1 MWLQRGR
8 SVLQPHPSTAHGILH
23 PLFCI
28 PCAARALHNV
38 PHFSQWQ
45 YQRNPVAAI
54 LGVPLREVMRGY
66 TKRGAAR
73 ASDSDLC
80 FEWEF
85 RTMASS
91 GRPGPR
97 LAGRKRPSPAF
108 TEKKGKGEGKSRS
121 RPLTYTLQSLHPSS
135 PTLLTSP
142 SHIRSSDW
150 PIKYRKYVSTDECS
164 AQAENG
170 QCEADYSSSSI
181 TRIQLT
187 SLSQRVQ
194 PGPIP
199 ISTSG
204 TSCIISMHG

>member
-1 MWLQRGR
+1 
-8 SVLQPHPSTAHGILH
+8 
-23 PLFCI
+23 
-28 PCAARALHNV
+28 
-38 PHFSQWQ
+38 
-45 YQRNPVAAI
+45 
-54 LGVPLREVMRGY
+54 MRGY
-66 TKRGAAR
+66 TKCRAAR

-80 FEWEF
+80 FECSEF
-85 RTMASS
+85 RTTASS

-108 TEKKGKGEGKSRS
+108 TEKKRKGGGKKSRS
-121 RPLTYTLQSLHPSS
+121 RPLTYTLPSLHSSS

-181 TRIQLT
+181 TRILLT

>member
-1 MWLQRGR
+1 M
-8 SVLQPHPSTAHGILH
+8 
-23 PLFCI
+23 
-28 PCAARALHNV
+28 
-38 PHFSQWQ
+38 
-45 YQRNPVAAI
+45 AAI

-80 FEWEF
+80 LECEF
-85 RTMASS
+85 RTTASS
-91 GRPGPR
+91 GRPGWQE
-97 LAGRKRPSPAF
+97 GRGHLPLSPKKKERGREKADLVPS
-108 TEKKGKGEGKSRS
+108 
-121 RPLTYTLQSLHPSS
+121 QSLHYNPSTPPLRLFS
-135 PTLLTSP
+135 PP
-142 SHIRSSDW
+142 PPHIRSSDW

-199 ISTSG
+199 NSTSG

>member
-1 MWLQRGR
+1 MCGEISWQGMPARAVTIHLCSFREVEKAAR

-66 TKRGAAR
+66 TTRGAAR

-80 FEWEF
+80 FECEF
-85 RTMASS
+85 RTTASS

-108 TEKKGKGEGKSRS
+108 TEKKGKGEGKAD
-121 RPLTYTLQSLHPSS
+121 LV
-135 PTLLTSP
+135 P
-142 SHIRSSDW
+142 SHIHYN
-150 PIKYRKYVSTDECS
+150 PSTPPLRLFS
-164 AQAENG
+164 PPP
-170 QCEADYSSSSI
+170 
-181 TRIQLT
+181 LT
-187 SLSQRVQ
+187 SAAATGQ
-194 PGPIP
+194 
-199 ISTSG
+199 
-204 TSCIISMHG
+204 

>member
-1 MWLQRGR
+1 M
-8 SVLQPHPSTAHGILH
+8 LQPHPSTAHGILH

-80 FEWEF
+80 LECEF
-85 RTMASS
+85 RTTASS
-91 GRPGPR
+91 GRPGWQE
-97 LAGRKRPSPAF
+97 GRGHLPLSPK
-108 TEKKGKGEGKSRS
+108 KKGKREGKSRS
-121 RPLTYTLQSLHPSS
+121 RPLTIPTLQSLHPSS

-199 ISTSG
+199 NSTSG